1 MTITCTNTVISTIT
15 VTVYAQARINLFN
28 DEVHSVFKSQ
38 NISLISQQLSKAPGE
53 LQIYY

>member
-1 MTITCTNTVISTIT
+1 MTIACTNTVISTIT
-15 VTVYAQARINLFN
+15 VKVYAQARISLFN

-53 LQIYY
+53 LQTYY